1 MADPSSGA
9 PAGSAGEAPD
19 APYRVT
25 FDHSREA
32 IVIAQDGCVQVANP
46 STARLSGYSLAELTG
61 MPMLELVHPADR
73 AKTLERYQRRLA
85 GNASEM
91 SLVVRGLRKD
101 GAIVWL
107 ESHSMPVTWRGRPA
121 ALIFIADVT
130 DRERA
135 KDQAAETERMLE
147 RIAEVAPYF
156 LFVYDYDL
164 GRDVYINRSV
174 PAALGYSPEEEAGLG
189 PYPFLELCHPADLGR
204 ALDRDARWRDV
215 PEGSAD
221 AVEFRMRHRNG
232 EWRWFLS
239 HNTPFKRDPD
249 GRVRQILGMSQDVT
263 ERKRSEEL
271 LRRSERIESLG
282 LLAGGVAHDFSNLL
296 TPIVGHVELLLA
308 RLPAG
313 SPLAERALAI
323 QSAAQRATE
332 LVRQLMVYAGKGEI
346 ERRAVDLNALAR
358 ETVSLLAGS
367 GSGTAPFTLDLEPAL
382 PAIAADAS
390 QIRQVLANLL
400 SNARDAIAG
409 GPGTVRVVTRL
420 GGIAVTDL
428 GRMVVAE
435 GLLPGP
441 AVWLEV
447 ADTGPGMDSDTLA
460 RLWEP
465 FFTTKPSG
473 HGLGLPSILGILRQ
487 HRAGLEVESHPGR
500 GTRFR
505 IAFALPGD
513 GAPARRTAQL
523 PPAG

>member
-1 MADPSSGA
+1 MADPSSAA
-9 PAGSAGEAPD
+9 PAGLAGEAPD
-19 APYRVT
+19 APYRVA
-25 FDHSREA
+25 FDHSLEA
-32 IVIAQDGCVQVANP
+32 IAIAQDGRVVVANP
-46 STARLSGYSLAELTG
+46 ATSRLSGY
-61 MPMLELVHPADR
+61 PHDELVGRPFLDLIHPDDR
-73 AKTLERYQRRLA
+73 AQTYEKYQRRLA
-85 GNASEM
+85 GDTADRSM
-91 SLVVRGLRKD
+91 VVRVVRKD
-101 GAIVWL
+101 GAVLWL
-107 ESHSMPVTWRGRPA
+107 EAHSMPVEWRGRPA
-121 ALIFIADVT
+121 VLVFFADVT

-135 KDQAAETERMLE
+135 RRDAAESQRMLE

-174 PAALGYSPEEEAGLG
+174 PAALGYSPEEEAALG
-189 PYPFLELCHPADLGR
+189 PYPFLELCHPADLAR
-204 ALDRDARWRDV
+204 ALERDARWRDV
-215 PEGSAD
+215 PEGRAD

-308 RLPAG
+308 RLPGG

-323 QSAAQRATE
+323 QSAAQRAAE

-367 GSGTAPFTLDLEPAL
+367 GAGTAPFTLDLEPAL

-390 QIRQVLANLL
+390 QIRQVLTNLL
-400 SNARDAIAG
+400 ANAREAVAD
-409 GPGTVRVVTRL
+409 GPGAVRVVTRL
-420 GGIAVTDL
+420 GGIAATDL

-447 ADTGPGMDSDTLA
+447 ADTGPGMDPDTLA

-513 GAPARRTAQL
+513 GAPARRTAL
-523 PPAG
+523 PPPAG